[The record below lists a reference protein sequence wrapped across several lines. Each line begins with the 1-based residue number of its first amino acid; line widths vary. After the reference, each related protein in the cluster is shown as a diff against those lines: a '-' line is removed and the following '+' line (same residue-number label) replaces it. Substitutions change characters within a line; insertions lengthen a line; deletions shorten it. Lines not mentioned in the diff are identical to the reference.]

1 MIQEF
6 SIENTLSIKERQTI
20 SFEPVQEKNEDA
32 LHYIDVGNTRL
43 LKLAAIYGSNASGK
57 TNVLNAVNFY
67 INFILNAFTDLKPQ
81 EGTNFI
87 PFAFDTYTKNSPGT
101 FELVFFVDEI
111 KHEYFLSLDRKRV
124 YEEKLFYSPKGQK
137 KLIYQ
142 RIYNSTNKNSE
153 GPSYEW
159 KWGDNLL
166 GSKTKIADMTR
177 ANTSFLNTAAQLKHP
192 FLGKIYKFIA
202 LSFLPMITP
211 ATRGLL
217 DYTISKIENDESMRI
232 KILGLLQKAD
242 FGNIDDIKIETK
254 EIPPNVLDS
263 LPDEIKEDFK
273 NIEGKF
279 EIKDLLVS
287 HQYGEHY
294 FLPISRESAG
304 TQRLLQLG
312 GPLFALME
320 GEHFICIDEIES
332 SLHQELLEFFFK
344 TFLENSTKSQIL
356 FTTHNLDLL
365 DSEFLLD
372 DEIWFCEKDNEGGS
386 NCTSF
391 AEYKGVRKESSRKKL
406 YNAGRFGAKPII
418 SALILD

>member
-6 SIENTLSIKERQTI
+6 SIANTFSIKERQTI
-20 SFEPVQEKNEDA
+20 SFEPVQEKGEDA
-32 LHYIDVGNTRL
+32 LHYINVGNTRL

-57 TNVLNAVNFY
+57 TNLLFAVNFY
-67 INFILNAFTDLKPQ
+67 ADFILNAFTDLKPQ
-81 EGTNFI
+81 EGTGFI
-87 PFAFDTYTKNSPGT
+87 PFAFDTSTKEAPGI

-111 KHEYFLSLDRKRV
+111 KYEYFLCLDKKRV
-124 YEEKLFYSPKGQK
+124 YEESLFYSPKGQK

-142 RIYNSTNKNSE
+142 RINKNHE
-153 GPSYEW
+153 GPEYQW
-159 KWGDNLL
+159 KWGDSLS
-166 GSKTKIADMTR
+166 GSKKKIADMTR
-177 ANTSFLNTAAQLKHP
+177 ANTTFLNTAAQLKHP
-192 FLGKIYKFIA
+192 SLGEIYEFIA
-202 LSFLPMITP
+202 SSFLPIITP
-211 ATRGLL
+211 TTRGLL
-217 DYTISKIENDESMRI
+217 DYTINKIEKDESTRI
-232 KILGLLQKAD
+232 KILRLLQKAD
-242 FGNIDDIKIETK
+242 FGNIAGIKIETK
-254 EIPPNVLDS
+254 EIPPEIINS

-273 NIEGKF
+273 NVEGKF
-279 EIKDLLVS
+279 EIKNLLVS
-287 HQYGEHY
+287 HQYDGNY

-344 TFLENSTKSQIL
+344 AFLENSTKSQIL

-372 DEIWFCEKDNEGGS
+372 DEIWFCEKDNKGGS
-386 NCTSF
+386 SYTSF
-391 AEYKGVRKESSRKKL
+391 VEYKGIRKGSSRKKL

-418 SALILD
+418 SDLT